1 MGMRG
6 GKERC
11 RLAPGQHLMLQS
23 TPCRLFKGCVQAWC
37 LFFLQ
42 EKSLQ
47 GLGFVFIPC
56 PWFEH
61 AGSPDG
67 GALVGAVAKNV
78 GAKRLVVAWW
88 GDKDISIL
96 ARSLAAFSPRG
107 SRISVIAQDKPEVR
121 LSRQPVKA
129 GQSCPGRKTKSWWQT
144 QDAYCRQCRALST
157 ILCHP
162 PW

>member
-1 MGMRG
+1 MRG

-11 RLAPGQHLMLQS
+11 RLAHGRHSMLQS
-23 TPCRLFKGCVQAWC
+23 EHCRPIKRMCSGAVFIAVK
-37 LFFLQ
+37 
-42 EKSLQ
+42 KSL
-47 GLGFVFIPC
+47 
-56 PWFEH
+56 WYDY

-107 SRISVIAQDKPEVR
+107 SRISVIAQDKPEVG
-121 LSRQPVKA
+121 LPWQPFKA
-129 GQSCPGRKTKSWWQT
+129 GQSCPGHMPGS
-144 QDAYCRQCRALST
+144 
-157 ILCHP
+157 
-162 PW
+162 